1 MSRFHPFTSGNVVGA
16 LIVGVVA
23 GSVALNLTALLVFA
37 LAMAV
42 GAAVATWI
50 CSRWPGLSAPAWKLW
65 PIAVLANPV
74 FLAAAAYSVAEY
86 ECLIGRRSGWS
97 CLLVDLIPM
106 LAGIC
111 AVPPLIGL
119 AARWWASHRRAN

>member
-1 MSRFHPFTSGNVVGA
+1 MSHFHPFASGYVVGA
-16 LIVGVVA
+16 LIVGAMA
-23 GSVALNLTALLVFA
+23 GSVALNLTALLVFS

-42 GAAVATWI
+42 GAAVAAWI

-74 FLAAAAYSVAEY
+74 FLVAAAYSIAEY

-111 AVPPLIGL
+111 AILPLIGL
-119 AARWWASHRRAN
+119 AARWWASRRR